1 MHGKPHQISGHFQ
14 INFKLTEKA
23 SFLFY
28 FRTYFEQISNIFVEE
43 EARSTSTLEGRFKIR
58 PKNFR
63 GSVGL
68 ESNLP
73 LLPLKSRSVSSSRSK
88 ERERERKEK
97 EREKRK
103 LKEHHFSER
112 KNHLTIL
119 LYQNVTLKL
128 SVKVV
133 DTNKVVL
140 CRLVISEMKL
150 CKEALCC
157 EIFSN
162 LKFH

>member
-1 MHGKPHQISGHFQ
+1 M
-14 INFKLTEKA
+14 
-23 SFLFY
+23 FY
-28 FRTYFEQISNIFVEE
+28 FRTYFEQISIIFVEE

-73 LLPLKSRSVSSSRSK
+73 LLPLKSRSVSSSRRK
-88 ERERERKEK
+88 ERERERKERDR

-103 LKEHHFSER
+103 LKGEYDSER
-112 KNHLTIL
+112 KNDLAIL
-119 LYQNVTLKL
+119 LYKNVTLKL

-133 DTNKVVL
+133 DNSKV
-140 CRLVISEMKL
+140 
-150 CKEALCC
+150 
-157 EIFSN
+157 
-162 LKFH
+162 